1 MPLERG
7 TLLNK
12 RYRIIEILGQGGMGS
27 VYRAID
33 ENLGVDVAVKEN
45 LFTTEEYARQFRR
58 EATLLA
64 SLRHPHLPRVTD
76 HFEIENRGQ
85 YLIMDYI
92 EGEDLRE
99 RMDRDGILPE
109 DEMIIVGMAICD
121 ALTYLHTRKPQVVH
135 RDVKPGNVKIAP
147 DGRIFLVDFGL
158 AKVVQGSQATTTGA
172 RAMTPGYSPPEQYGT
187 ARTDHRSDIYSLGA
201 TLYAAL
207 TASLPEDGLARAM
220 EQTELTPV
228 RRQNPKI
235 SRRTASVIEKA
246 LSVQPDARY
255 QSAEEFKQ
263 GLYSA
268 ANTTVRRAAGELTV
282 SPPPAID
289 DDDELEVINN
299 NGSEHSSNPALE
311 SAVSSQN
318 SIRPVNKPTASTPV
332 PQSRPRPKRRNNLG
346 CVLYLF
352 ILIALVLGVGWL
364 AYANMPGFQQQVN
377 ALIAPAAP
385 TQLVAYFTTP
395 TTTPTLTQNSAVV
408 VPLNTPQAELSATP
422 DASPTPTET
431 PEPEPT
437 QAPTPTI
444 TPENFP
450 TEEPAFLGNSNGQV
464 AFVSDR
470 TGIPQIWLIN
480 VDGVRYSQLTEMPGG
495 ACQPDWSPDG
505 LRLIFVSPCPDR
517 RELYLGS
524 QLWSIGADGT
534 GLATMLGQAAG
545 DYDPAWSP
553 DGTKIVFTSLRQTGK
568 PQIYVLN
575 IDDGEFEPL
584 ATEGLKNMQP
594 TWSSD
599 GSQIIYVST
608 LEMGERLWIMNA
620 DGSDKRPLTEPEKI
634 ANYPD
639 ISSDGVTLVFTERD
653 NIGALPDLF
662 LTELGEDFLPISLVA
677 ESAPRRDA
685 QISPDGL
692 WIVYESWPDGS
703 SHDIWITN
711 LEGTEAR
718 VLVNSPFYD
727 FNPVWRPLVAVP

>member
-64 SLRHPHLPRVTD
+64 SLRHPNLPRVTD
-76 HFEIENRGQ
+76 HFEITDRGQ

-99 RMDRDGILPE
+99 RMDREGILPE
-109 DEMIIVGMAICD
+109 DEMIIVGMAMCD
-121 ALTYLHTRKPQVVH
+121 ALTYLHSRKPQVVH

-207 TASLPEDGLARAM
+207 TATLPEDGLARAM

-228 RRQNPKI
+228 RKQNPKI
-235 SRRTASVIEKA
+235 SRRAAAMIEKA

-255 QSAEEFKQ
+255 QSADEFKQ
-263 GLYSA
+263 ALYSA
-268 ANTTVRRAAGELTV
+268 ANTSVRRATGALTI

-289 DDDELEVINN
+289 DDELEVIHN
-299 NGSEHSSNPALE
+299 NGSENASQSGLE
-311 SAVSSQN
+311 AEAGVQN
-318 SIRPVNKPTASTPV
+318 SIRPVNRPTASTPI
-332 PQSRPRPKRRNNLG
+332 PQSRPRPRRRNNMGCLMYFVILLG
-346 CVLYLF
+346 
-352 ILIALVLGVGWL
+352 LVLGGGWL
-364 AYANMPGFQQQVN
+364 AYTYMPGFRQQVN
-377 ALIAPAAP
+377 ALVGPVAP
-385 TQLVAYFTTP
+385 TQYAEVFTTP
-395 TTTPTLTQNSAVV
+395 TPSPTLTEDNLVAIA
-408 VPLNTPQAELSATP
+408 P
-422 DASPTPTET
+422 ASPTPEISATPEANLTPTQT
-431 PEPEPT
+431 PEPDPTEQPAPT
-437 QAPTPTI
+437 Q
-444 TPENFP
+444 TPENYP

-505 LRLIFVSPCPDR
+505 QRLIFISPCPDR

-524 QLWSIGADGT
+524 QLWSIRADGT

-545 DYDPAWSP
+545 DYDPDWSP
-553 DGTKIVFTSLRQTGK
+553 DGTRIVFTSLRQTGK

-575 IDDGEFEPL
+575 IDDGDFEPL

-594 TWSSD
+594 TWSPD

-608 LEMGERLWIMNA
+608 QEMGERLWIMNA
-620 DGSDKRPLTEPEKI
+620 DGSGKRPLTEPEPI
-634 ANYPD
+634 ANYPNW
-639 ISSDGVTLVFTERD
+639 SSDGITVIYTRRD
-653 NIGALPDLF
+653 NIGALPDLYIG
-662 LTELGEDFLPISLVA
+662 ELGEDFFPTQLS
-677 ESAPRRDA
+677 EDGSPRRDA

-692 WIVYESWPDGS
+692 WIVYEGWPDGS

-711 LEGTEAR
+711 LEGTESR

-727 FNPVWRPLVAVP
+727 FNPAWRPFVSSP